1 VNKTWWGEEFLEALK
16 SFTEEG
22 RLSRGSAYRT
32 PRRLSEYK
40 QKQNVVS
47 ATMMGNMNPYFGVY
61 KTPYYKTKIAFT
73 KISNPESIVNNIE
86 NDPLLL
92 AKLITRELPSSIS
105 FILPQS
111 KKDIETSCSCPDW
124 ENPCKHVAGLYL
136 KIAEMIDHNP
146 LLLFD
151 LRGISETL
159 ISDKIKKHIN
169 VMHEKTDNTIMPI
182 TPIKDTETEEVN
194 IKSFWGNPNKKLK
207 TSLSVKIPS
216 VLVRKAGV
224 NPPFWYKRKSF
235 LDCMNNIYKNVNRS
249 WSRMLK

>member
-1 VNKTWWGEEFLEALK
+1 
-16 SFTEEG
+16 
-22 RLSRGSAYRT
+22 
-32 PRRLSEYK
+32 
-40 QKQNVVS
+40 
-47 ATMMGNMNPYFGVY
+47 MNPPIFS
-61 KTPYYKTKIAFT
+61 KIN
-73 KISNPESIVNNIE
+73 SPESIINNIE

-124 ENPCKHVAGLYL
+124 DNPCKHVAGLYL

-169 VMHEKTDNTIMPI
+169 VTYEKRDNTIMPI
-182 TPIKDTETEEVN
+182 TPN
-194 IKSFWGNPNKKLK
+194 I
-207 TSLSVKIPS
+207 
-216 VLVRKAGV
+216 LV
-224 NPPFWYKRKSF
+224 
-235 LDCMNNIYKNVNRS
+235 
-249 WSRMLK
+249 